1 MPETNPT
8 RPSLKLK
15 PRYYESQ
22 VQQMPDTVT
31 VPADVSVSDAT
42 AQRIKRDNARRRL
55 QVFCIWAGWLIFVCL
70 GGALVYF
77 RFFAEPPWLTPAEFR
92 NYGMISVGV
101 VYVLAIMA
109 ALKNSMFD
117 GLLALV
123 VPLYP
128 FYFLFFS
135 SGSIFL
141 RAVAAALLAG
151 FGFDCANFIQ
161 EYAVAGIDKISYWIG
176 HV

>member
-1 MPETNPT
+1 MPDTNPI
-8 RPSLKLK
+8 RPGLKLK

-22 VQQMPDTVT
+22 EQPIPDTVT
-31 VPADVSVSDAT
+31 VPADVSVSGTKAE
-42 AQRIKRDNARRRL
+42 RIKRDNARRRL
-55 QVFCIWAGWLIFVCL
+55 QIFCIWAGWLIFICL
-70 GGALVYF
+70 GGTLVYF
-77 RFFAEPPWLTPAEFR
+77 RFFAEPPWITPAQFR
-92 NYGMISVGV
+92 TYGMISVGV
-101 VYVLAIMA
+101 AYLLAIMA

-141 RAVAAALLAG
+141 RAFAAAVLAA
-151 FGFDCANFIQ
+151 FGFDCAIFIQ